1 MICSS
6 PMNEAVLIR
15 LHSLGDV
22 VLAQPVATR
31 LSESAKVNFVTSERY
46 LPVVERMPGD
56 IEAFPYPPDAGPFEL
71 RRILRNMSPG
81 ILIDLQCNFTT
92 RMATKGMRVSGRFR
106 MNRKLRHEILGGS
119 SDIMPLRSSEFLSF
133 AGASDDIDPVL
144 ERRNVSSDDR
154 LRVGIVVGGRWR
166 LKSIPD
172 SVISELSRLFIDLY
186 DAEVILLGDEKDRAE
201 AFETAKSVGRDS
213 IKACAGD
220 GGTGELIER
229 IETMDLLIS
238 PDSGPAHLA
247 KALGIPVL
255 VVFTSTSP
263 ALGFWRQE
271 YSGNYMVSGLQCRPC
286 HRHGGKTCPTGTEMC
301 RRGLVPHRMVT
312 KAMEMLQT

>member
-1 MICSS
+1 
-6 PMNEAVLIR
+6 MNEAVLIR

-22 VLAQPVATR
+22 VLAQPVATH
-31 LSESAKVNFVTSERY
+31 LSFSSKVKFVTSEIY
-46 LPVVERMPGD
+46 IPLVERMPGD
-56 IEAFPYPPDAGPFEL
+56 IEPVPYPPDAGPFEL
-71 RRILRNMSPG
+71 RRIIRDISPE

-106 MNRKLRHEILGGS
+106 MNRRLRHEILGGS
-119 SDIMPLRSSEFLSF
+119 SEKMPLRSSDFLRA
-133 AGASDDIDPVL
+133 AGFKDDIDPVL
-144 ERRNVSSDDR
+144 ERRNISSDDR

-172 SVISELSRLFIDLY
+172 SVISEVSRLFIDLY
-186 DAEVILLGDEKDRAE
+186 DAEVILLGDEKDRVK
-201 AFETAKSVGRDS
+201 AFETAASVGREL
-213 IKACAGD
+213 IEACAGN
-220 GGTGELIER
+220 GGTGNLIER

-271 YSGNYMVSGLQCRPC
+271 YSGNHMVKDLQCRPC
-286 HRHGGKTCPTGTEMC
+286 HRHGGKACSTGTETC
-301 RRGLVPHRMVT
+301 RRGLVPHRMVS
-312 KAMEMLQT
+312 KAIEMLRT

>member
-6 PMNEAVLIR
+6 PMNDAMLIR

-22 VLAQPVATR
+22 ILAQPVATH
-31 LSESAKVNFVTSERY
+31 LSFSAKVNFVTSKRY

-56 IEAFPYPPDAGPFEL
+56 IESVPYPPDASPFEL
-71 RRILRNMSPG
+71 RRIIRKISPE
-81 ILIDLQCNFTT
+81 ILIDLQCNFAT
-92 RMATKGMRVSGRFR
+92 RMATKGMRISGRFR

-119 SDIMPLRSSEFLSF
+119 SDIMPLRSTDFLRV
-133 AGASDDIDPVL
+133 AGFNDDIDPVL
-144 ERRNVSSDDR
+144 ERRNFSAGDL
-154 LRVGIVVGGRWR
+154 LRIGIVVGGRWR

-172 SVISELSRLFIDLY
+172 SVISEVSRLLIDMY
-186 DAEVILLGDEKDRAE
+186 NAEVILLGDEKDRAR
-201 AFETAKSVGRDS
+201 AFETAASVGRKGV
-213 IKACAGD
+213 KACAGD
-220 GGTGELIER
+220 GGTGNLIER

-263 ALGFWRQE
+263 VLGFWRQE

-286 HRHGGKTCPTGTEMC
+286 HRHGGKACPTGTEMC
-301 RRGLVPHRMVT
+301 RRGMVPHRMVSQ
-312 KAMEMLQT
+312 AVEMLQV

>member
-1 MICSS
+1 
-6 PMNEAVLIR
+6 MNDAMLIR

-22 VLAQPVATR
+22 VLAQPVATH
-31 LSESAKVNFVTSERY
+31 LSFSSKVKFVTSKRY

-56 IEAFPYPPDAGPFEL
+56 IEAVPYPPDASPFEL
-71 RRILRNMSPG
+71 RRIIRKISPE
-81 ILIDLQCNFTT
+81 ILIDLQCNFAT
-92 RMATKGMRVSGRFR
+92 RMATKGMRISGRFR

-119 SDIMPLRSSEFLSF
+119 SDIMPLRSTDFLRV
-133 AGASDDIDPVL
+133 AGFNDDIDPVL
-144 ERRNVSSDDR
+144 ERRNFSAGDL
-154 LRVGIVVGGRWR
+154 LRIGIVVGGRWR

-172 SVISELSRLFIDLY
+172 SVISEVSRLFIDMY
-186 DAEVILLGDEKDRAE
+186 NAEVILLGDEKDRAR
-201 AFETAKSVGRDS
+201 AFETAASVGRKGV
-213 IKACAGD
+213 KACAGD
-220 GGTGELIER
+220 EGTGNLIER

-263 ALGFWRQE
+263 VLGFWRQE

-286 HRHGGKTCPTGTEMC
+286 HRHGGKACPTGTEMC
-301 RRGLVPHRMVT
+301 RSGMVPHRMVSQ
-312 KAMEMLQT
+312 AVEMLQV

>member
-22 VLAQPVATR
+22 VLAQPVATH
-31 LSESAKVNFVTSERY
+31 LSFSSKVKFVTSEKY
-46 LPVVERMPGD
+46 IPVVERMSGD
-56 IEAFPYPPDAGPFEL
+56 IESIPYPPDAGPFEL
-71 RRILRNMSPG
+71 RRILRNISPK

-119 SDIMPLRSSEFLSF
+119 SDIMPLRSSEFLSLVRVK
-133 AGASDDIDPVL
+133 DDIDPVL
-144 ERRNVSSDDR
+144 ERRNASTDDR

-172 SVISELSRLFIDLY
+172 SVISEVSRLFIDLY
-186 DAEVILLGDEKDRAE
+186 DAEVILLGDEKDRAK
-201 AFETAKSVGRDS
+201 AFDTAASVGREC
-213 IKACAGD
+213 IKVRAGD
-220 GGTGELIER
+220 GGTGNLIER

-286 HRHGGKTCPTGTEMC
+286 HRHGGKTCPTGTETC

-312 KAMEMLQT
+312 KAMEMLQK